1 MHVSVVFPIIP
12 AQDVEEV
19 LGEVESSSSSGHG
32 TDDDR
37 SDIDSASDGSE
48 SDGRESPESL
58 QVPEE
63 MAVAAVNLP
72 MSSADDS
79 VFSADNMFGGQGTAG
94 GAPSAPARDR
104 TFLRPLLHSE
114 GEDWGE
120 QTFKEMD
127 KYLQLPDQLLP
138 PPEKKSR
145 RESASV
151 VDDFFKEEPKDGNKD
166 GSLNMNVNFNVII
179 PNQSRDYNNLR
190 TGLVRP
196 RTLNVKTE
204 PLPASCDFHS
214 NSSTPIH
221 TPPAGTP
228 ITSFASPSTPST
240 STFVTPSQPNNPVT
254 AQSPGAGI
262 SMNLA
267 ALNVRIKEEEEPKS
281 CSFHKSVPVSM
292 YHTAPSGGVAGMA
305 GGSVQFA
312 SVQYPIP
319 FVSQQSGFPTPPNS
333 HPGSPSE
340 APNALTPPPP
350 YSIAVAQLHTNP
362 YGNLV
367 IQSHGPPSKS
377 PQGHH
382 HHHSMYNRK
391 NNPELE
397 KRRIHHC
404 NYPGCTKVYTKSSHL
419 KAHQRTHTGEK
430 PYKCTWEGCQWRFAR
445 SDELTRHYRKHTGA
459 KPFKCQVCERCFSRS
474 DHLALHMKRHQ
485 NFHC

>member
-12 AQDVEEV
+12 ASDVAEV
-19 LGEVESSSSSGHG
+19 LGEAESSSSSSGHG

-37 SDIDSASDGSE
+37 SDTDDMSEDS
-48 SDGRESPESL
+48 GRETPESL

-72 MSSADDS
+72 MSSTDDS
-79 VFSADNMFGGQGTAG
+79 VFSADNMFGGGGQGSGG
-94 GAPSAPARDR
+94 GAPTAPARDR

-127 KYLQLPDQLLP
+127 KYLQLPDHALP

-151 VDDFFKEEPKDGNKD
+151 VDDFFKEEPKNGSNNNKD
-166 GSLNMNVNFNVII
+166 GPLNINFNVII
-179 PNQSRDYNNLR
+179 PNQTRDYNNLR

-204 PLPASCDFHS
+204 PLPVSCDFHS
-214 NSSTPIH
+214 DSSTPIH
-221 TPPAGTP
+221 SSPVGTP
-228 ITSFASPSTPST
+228 ITSFASPSTPNT
-240 STFVTPSQPNNPVT
+240 STFVTPSQPDNPVT
-254 AQSPGAGI
+254 SQSAVHVGHAGM

-281 CSFHKSVPVSM
+281 CSFHKSLPVSM
-292 YHTAPSGGVAGMA
+292 YHTAPMA

-312 SVQYPIP
+312 SVQYP

-340 APNALTPPPP
+340 EPNALTPPPP

-367 IQSHGPPSKS
+367 IQSHGPPSK
-377 PQGHH
+377 PAQGHQAI
-382 HHHSMYNRK
+382 YNRK